1 MQRTAWTRKHAP
13 SKTSGILG
21 QDIAVQRLKRFVGD
35 YVRKKS
41 RKNAALIYG
50 ASGSGK
56 TCSVYALA
64 GEMGYEVLE
73 LNASDFRNADA
84 INEIVGTAASQ
95 RSLLGSGKI
104 ILVDELDGISG
115 QKDRGGVAALA
126 NLLGSSAFPIVMTA
140 NDPFEKKFSLL
151 RRASEMIEFRRL
163 SADNVL
169 AVLAG
174 ICREEGIEADA
185 AALKSM
191 ANRSGGDVRAAIN
204 DLQILSGSGGKL
216 GQKDVDSLS
225 DRNRVLSMVE
235 AMTKIFK
242 TTDFEVAAEA
252 FDDVGEKPDDWF
264 LWLDENIPAEY
275 RNPADL
281 ARAYEKVSSAD
292 VFRGRISRSQYWRLL
307 AYIKLLL
314 TAGVA
319 LSKDRKQ
326 DFAPSY
332 RQSGRLLKMW
342 IAKSRFGKRNNIA
355 EKIAACSHSSPKKV
369 VADFSYYRTIIK
381 NGDRQKMM
389 DSLGLD
395 EEEIEWLSR

>member
-1 MQRTAWTRKHAP
+1 MQRIAWTRKHAP
-13 SKTSGILG
+13 EKTSGILG
-21 QDIAVQRLKRFVGD
+21 QDMSVQRLKRFVGD
-35 YVRKKS
+35 YVQKKS
-41 RKNAALIYG
+41 RKKAALIYG
-50 ASGSGK
+50 ATGSGK

-73 LNASDFRNADA
+73 LNASDFRNANS
-84 INEIVGTAASQ
+84 INEIIGAASSQ

-115 QKDRGGVAALA
+115 QKDRGGIAALA
-126 NLLGSSAFPIVMTA
+126 KLLGNSAFPIVMTA
-140 NDPFEKKFSLL
+140 NDPFEKKFSSL
-151 RRASEMIEFRRL
+151 RRVSEMMEFRHL
-163 SADNVL
+163 SPDNVL
-169 AVLAG
+169 TVLEG
-174 ICREEGIEADA
+174 ICRDERIDADA
-185 AALKSM
+185 AALRSM
-191 ANRSGGDVRAAIN
+191 ANRSGGDMRAAIN

-216 GQKDVDSLS
+216 SQDDVDSLS
-225 DRNRVLSMVE
+225 DRNRVRSMIE
-235 AMTKIFK
+235 AITMIFK
-242 TTDFEVAAEA
+242 TTDFEVAASS
-252 FDDVGEKPDDWF
+252 FDDVSEKPDDWF
-264 LWLDENIPAEY
+264 LWLDENIPSEY

-292 VFRGRISRSQYWRLL
+292 VFRGRIARSQYWRLL

-319 LSKDRKQ
+319 LAKDGKQ
-326 DFAPSY
+326 EFAPSY
-332 RQSGRLLKMW
+332 RQSGRLLKIW

-355 EKIAACSHSSPKKV
+355 EKIAACTHSSPKKV
-369 VADFSYYRTIIK
+369 VDDFSYYRTIIK